1 MKDHVKILGILNIVW
16 GGLICLFGLALFLF
30 LTGVGIA
37 GSTLADHGDGQWGSG
52 DLGPAHLLGLI
63 GAVIGVLMVALGIPG
78 VIAGWGLMNF
88 RPWARILV
96 IILSILHLPSIPLGT
111 AIGVYGLWVLFNDD
125 TKRLFGVAVP
135 VGYAPPPVP
144 MG

>member
-30 LTGVGIA
+30 LTGIGIA
-37 GSTLADHGDGQWGSG
+37 GATLADHGDGGGRWGSG
-52 DLGPAHLLGLI
+52 DFGPGHLI
-63 GAVIGVLMVALGIPG
+63 AFIGVVVGVLLVALGVPG

-135 VGYAPPPVP
+135 VGYAPPP
-144 MG
+144 M

>member
-1 MKDHVKILGILNIVW
+1 
-16 GGLICLFGLALFLF
+16 
-30 LTGVGIA
+30 
-37 GSTLADHGDGQWGSG
+37 
-52 DLGPAHLLGLI
+52 
-63 GAVIGVLMVALGIPG
+63 MVALGIPG